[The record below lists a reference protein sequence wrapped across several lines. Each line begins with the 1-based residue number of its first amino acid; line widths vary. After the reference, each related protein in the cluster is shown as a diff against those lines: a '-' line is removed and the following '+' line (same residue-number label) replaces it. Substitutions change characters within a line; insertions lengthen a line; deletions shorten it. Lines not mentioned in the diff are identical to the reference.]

1 MPSTCHVRPAV
12 SCELNA
18 DGFIKVDVQAVVSVE
33 RDVLDVLV
41 AVHVDF
47 APGLTGVSAVGERY
61 IVETK
66 QRTYE
71 VAENRVDDVRYVL
84 SLIHI

>member
-66 QRTYE
+66 QRSSEELPRRQT
-71 VAENRVDDVRYVL
+71 AQRTSQRG
-84 SLIHI
+84 